1 MRLFLESPPVVS
13 LLYSAFES
21 RWLAADANHGGT
33 HWLQAL
39 RPGAVMVLL
48 LLDGGVR
55 VDWSMSHQ
63 REISGNSLIWINTA
77 VAIPT
82 DWRLLGEK
90 KHEALALHFPIDW
103 VQTSLTHLQQEMS
116 VDFRSLLLGPHS
128 ATALITRPLEAE
140 DRVWAHSLMASTLCS
155 AARQLLEG
163 SRMSEFFFRKVLTE
177 SKGEELFC
185 TRTRRLS
192 LERVAKV
199 RKALLENLEA
209 PLNLDELARLCG
221 CNPQYLSRTF
231 SETAGTTISLYLR
244 RLRIERA
251 AELLAKGH
259 ANASE
264 AALEVGYRSLSHF
277 SQAFRAEKGISPSDW
292 VRRPVADSA

>member
-1 MRLFLESPPVVS
+1 MS
-13 LLYSAFES
+13 LLFPAFES
-21 RWLAADANHGGT
+21 RWLGADAQHGGR
-33 HWLQAL
+33 HWLQAM
-39 RPGAVMVLL
+39 RPGAVMVVLL
-48 LLDGGVR
+48 LEGSVR
-55 VDWSMSHQ
+55 VDWSMKSH
-63 REISGNSLIWINTA
+63 REIAGNSLIWMNTA
-77 VAIPT
+77 VALPESL
-82 DWRLLGEK
+82 RLVGGK
-90 KHEALALHFPIDW
+90 AHEALALHFPIEW
-103 VQTSLTHLQQEMS
+103 VHQSLTSLRQEMAA
-116 VDFRSLLLGPHS
+116 DFRTLLLGPHP
-128 ATALITRPLEAE
+128 ATPLLTRPLEAE
-140 DRVWAHSLMASTLCS
+140 DRAWTRSLMAPTLCS

-199 RKALLENLEA
+199 RKALLANLEEPPA
-209 PLNLDELARLCG
+209 LEELARLCG

-231 SETAGTTISLYLR
+231 SEAAGTTISLYLR

-251 AELLAKGH
+251 AEMLAAGQ

-277 SQAFRAEKGISPSDW
+277 SQAFRAEKGISPSAW
-292 VRRPVADSA
+292 VRGPQPPANARQLSA